1 MRCRGAGRSHVGLH
15 LPAARGRLGVCPH
28 VCPRV
33 PRGCQRSS
41 PRAVPVPVP
50 VPRARASRCRR
61 IPTSAAALPSG
72 PSAAGRAGRSPGAAA
87 ARGLPCSSVR
97 CCSLHSVQGNQTVW
111 IFWSFIVK
119 LFPNSNSFKC
129 HHANGKEKPFMQLQS
144 VFLRCYAFCWVTE
157 SEFTV
162 H

>member
-1 MRCRGAGRSHVGLH
+1 MVLAGPTLAFTSPLPTGDSGSVPTSVPGSHGGGSAAHPERSQSRSQGLAPRAAVPSRPQPQPC
-15 LPAARGRLGVCPH
+15 PAAR
-28 VCPRV
+28 
-33 PRGCQRSS
+33 
-41 PRAVPVPVP
+41 
-50 VPRARASRCRR
+50 
-61 IPTSAAALPSG
+61 ALPAEPSG
-72 PSAAGRAGRSPGAAA
+72 APGAAA